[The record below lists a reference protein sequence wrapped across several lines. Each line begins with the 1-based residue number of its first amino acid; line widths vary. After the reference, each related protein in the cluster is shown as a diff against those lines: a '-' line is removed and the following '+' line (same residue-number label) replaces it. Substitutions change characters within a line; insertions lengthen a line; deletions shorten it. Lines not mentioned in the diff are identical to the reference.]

1 MRLRPIA
8 ALLSAVLFVPAVT
21 FADVKTQE
29 RTQVKFEG
37 ALGRMMNF
45 FGGKAAREG
54 LVSTVALKGNRLLTI
69 TGDSGEII
77 DLGEEKVYTLDLKG
91 KSYTVVTFA
100 EMRKRMEEAMAKAE
114 KDAAAARPEPDDKQD
129 PNAPKKE
136 FEVDFAIAE
145 GAGTKSIAGTS
156 TKESIATITVRE
168 KGKTLEEAGGFVLE
182 SHLWL
187 APKVAALQELA
198 DFRMQYAQKVYGPMM
213 AQAAGTMTQ
222 AMAMY
227 PQMKDAMAKFADEA
241 KKLDGTPLLTESI
254 FIAVASPQAQSAQAD
269 QKAEPAPGIGGLLG
283 GLGRFRRGKN
293 NDQPAGG
300 GTPTAAGGG
309 APGRTTIM
317 TTTTETLQIA
327 PAATDADVALPAGL
341 KLK

>member
-1 MRLRPIA
+1 MRTL
-8 ALLSAVLFVPAVT
+8 T
-21 FADVKTQE
+21 FAIT
-29 RTQVKFEG
+29 
-37 ALGRMMNF
+37 
-45 FGGKAAREG
+45 
-54 LVSTVALKGNRLLTI
+54 TVAAVCAFGISGCAGVAAQRAKDVSSAGVAYSQATAAVVDVAIGATVDASSQSRVLGKPRQPVTDPAERQARQDELKEIDKELIGNAVEYVRL
-69 TGDSGEII
+69 
-77 DLGEEKVYTLDLKG
+77 
-91 KSYTVVTFA
+91 
-100 EMRKRMEEAMAKAE
+100 KRSVGAIEAYFK
-114 KDAAAARPEPDDKQD
+114 
-129 PNAPKKE
+129 
-136 FEVDFAIAE
+136 
-145 GAGTKSIAGTS
+145 
-156 TKESIATITVRE
+156 
-168 KGKTLEEAGGFVLE
+168 
-182 SHLWL
+182 
-187 APKVAALQELA
+187 ALQELA
-198 DFRMQYAQKVYGPMM
+198 DFRMKYAQKVYGPMM

-317 TTTTETLQIA
+317 TTTTETLQIT

>member
-21 FADVKTQE
+21 FADVRTQE

-77 DLGEEKVYTLDLKG
+77 DLGEEKVYTPDLKG

-136 FEVDFAIAE
+136 FEVDFTIVE
-145 GAGTKSIAGTS
+145 GAG
-156 TKESIATITVRE
+156 
-168 KGKTLEEAGGFVLE
+168 
-182 SHLWL
+182 
-187 APKVAALQELA
+187 
-198 DFRMQYAQKVYGPMM
+198 
-213 AQAAGTMTQ
+213 
-222 AMAMY
+222 
-227 PQMKDAMAKFADEA
+227 AK
-241 KKLDGTPLLTESI
+241 
-254 FIAVASPQAQSAQAD
+254 
-269 QKAEPAPGIGGLLG
+269 
-283 GLGRFRRGKN
+283 
-293 NDQPAGG
+293 
-300 GTPTAAGGG
+300 
-309 APGRTTIM
+309 
-317 TTTTETLQIA
+317 
-327 PAATDADVALPAGL
+327 
-341 KLK
+341 